1 MKSLLYCITLALLL
15 TACYTTEENYKAAY
29 STLR

>member
-1 MKSLLYCITLALLL
+1 MKRLLYCITLALLL

-29 STLR
+29 DKA